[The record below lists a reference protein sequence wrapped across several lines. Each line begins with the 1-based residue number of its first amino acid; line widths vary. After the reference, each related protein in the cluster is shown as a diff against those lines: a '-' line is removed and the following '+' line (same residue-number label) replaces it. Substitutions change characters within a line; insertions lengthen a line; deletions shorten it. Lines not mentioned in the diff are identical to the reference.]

1 MFSFMSK
8 YIPYFGSEWSFAS
21 FKISEYNMK
30 TVFGAD
36 PDTIIIITLGKKS
49 WYNYYIEGNY
59 YMVKFD
65 AEKGGNA

>member
-1 MFSFMSK
+1 
-8 YIPYFGSEWSFAS
+8 
-21 FKISEYNMK
+21 MK